1 MEKYLIYEKCVSCF
15 YFQLQHN
22 ANVTPTLPA
31 GRFFQFLHLVVWQ
44 RCVLPFL
51 ANHKRPTLISALTN
65 NTSATVKPCLMNLA
79 LAGWQVRVRVDSCLS
94 MLLPS
99 TRYGPLE
106 RCEWFSHAIVFHV
119 LFHMRYSFIN
129 PPPGWAT
136 LAYNVIFR
144 SDVCFPPHM
153 FLHRPLLRS
162 HMPTLTSGSG
172 MGMKGASFTSR

>member
-1 MEKYLIYEKCVSCF
+1 MIYEKCVSCF

-79 LAGWQVRVRVDSCLS
+79 LAGRQVRVRVDSCLS

-119 LFHMRYSFIN
+119 LFLCVIHSLTHLQHG
-129 PPPGWAT
+129 PPSVQCNFPFGCLFSTSYVFAPSVASVPH
-136 LAYNVIFR
+136 AY
-144 SDVCFPPHM
+144 
-153 FLHRPLLRS
+153 
-162 HMPTLTSGSG
+162 TYQ
-172 MGMKGASFTSR
+172 